1 MKKVISLAEKKRE
14 AHRELTRKRT
24 IESLFNKLKTTEERA
39 MLLLLVQSYRD
50 EIEELRNN
58 L

>member
-1 MKKVISLAEKKRE
+1 MSLAEKKRE

-24 IESLFNKLKTTEERA
+24 VESLFSKLKTSEERA

-50 EIEELRNN
+50 EIEDLKNKS
-58 L
+58 

>member
-1 MKKVISLAEKKRE
+1 MTKVVSLAEKKRE

-24 IESLFNKLKTTEERA
+24 VESLFNKLKTTEERA

-50 EIEELRNN
+50 EIEDLKNKS
-58 L
+58 

>member
-1 MKKVISLAEKKRE
+1 MHKVVSLTEKKKE

-39 MLLLLVQSYRD
+39 MLLLLVQSYKD
-50 EIEELRNN
+50 EIEDLRSK